1 MKTTNDMCANMA
13 FNEGKE
19 DVRAS
24 PMLRA
29 GKRHKGGIIV
39 PRKPGKARTQ
49 RWVLK
54 AKAKW
59 QAKRGPLKYSKQYI
73 LIQQRRLDRR
83 TSRRQARVVKL
94 EVARRQEIEN
104 MQPGER
110 LWSKQIL
117 EASENTLQAKHSE
130 EAGVHYGPSG
140 GLERQGK
147 LHVPWP
153 LRAVAIPFDDDLMQ
167 ESDDEDLAGDDDDE
181 EEARYQQQQ
190 QAQAQAP
197 PRQSSRQAAM
207 ACRP

>member
-1 MKTTNDMCANMA
+1 M
-13 FNEGKE
+13 
-19 DVRAS
+19 
-24 PMLRA
+24 
-29 GKRHKGGIIV
+29 
-39 PRKPGKARTQ
+39 
-49 RWVLK
+49 
-54 AKAKW
+54 
-59 QAKRGPLKYSKQYI
+59 
-73 LIQQRRLDRR
+73 
-83 TSRRQARVVKL
+83 KL
-94 EVARRQEIEN
+94 EAARQQEIEK
-104 MQPGER
+104 MQPGQR

-130 EAGVHYGPSG
+130 EAGVYYGPSG

-167 ESDDEDLAGDDDDE
+167 ESDDEDLVGDDDDE

-190 QAQAQAP
+190 PQAQAP